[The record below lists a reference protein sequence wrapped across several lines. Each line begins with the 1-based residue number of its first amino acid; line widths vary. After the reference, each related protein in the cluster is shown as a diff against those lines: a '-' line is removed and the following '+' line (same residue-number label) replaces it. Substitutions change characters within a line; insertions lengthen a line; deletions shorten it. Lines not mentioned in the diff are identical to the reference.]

1 MSELRRRMESELR
14 LRGYSERTVEAYIAA
29 VRRFAGFH
37 GRSPALLGSEDIR
50 AHLVHLT
57 EKEGLSRS
65 TIIQAI
71 CAIRFLYLHV
81 LNRPCEIQKMA
92 FPKRKKKLPVV
103 LTESEVTKL
112 LDAAPERRSLA
123 LLMVFYSAGLR
134 LNEALHLTPE
144 DIDSEKMRIRVRE
157 GKGGRERRV
166 ILSEKLLETLRRYFR
181 EYTPKQWL
189 FYGPTRETPMNPRT
203 VQRMIRQTALDAG
216 LTKRVTA
223 HLLRHSFATHLLEQG
238 TSLRYIQELLGHK
251 NLKTTLVYTH
261 VSPKAL
267 DRVLSPLDRLPIKP
281 R

>member
-14 LRGYSERTVEAYIAA
+14 LRGYSERTVESYIAA
-29 VRRFAGFH
+29 VRKFAAFH
-37 GRSPALLGSEDIR
+37 GRSPGFLGSEDIR
-50 AHLVHLT
+50 SYLVHMT
-57 EKEGLSRS
+57 EHEKLSPS

-71 CAIRFLYLHV
+71 CAIRFIYLHV
-81 LNRPCEIQKMA
+81 LHRPCEIEKMV

-112 LDAAPERRSLA
+112 LDAAPDRRSLA
-123 LLMVFYSAGLR
+123 ILMVLYSAGLR
-134 LNEALHLTPE
+134 LNEALQLTPE
-144 DIDSEKMRIRVRE
+144 DIDSQKMSIRVRE

-166 ILSEKLLETLRRYFR
+166 ILSEKLLKTLRQYFR
-181 EYTPKQWL
+181 EYTPKKWL
-189 FYGPTRETPMNPRT
+189 FYGPTREAPMGPRT
-203 VQRMIRQTALDAG
+203 VQRMIRQTAEHAG

-223 HLLRHSFATHLLEQG
+223 HLLRHSFATHLLEHG

-281 R
+281 L

>member
-14 LRGYSERTVEAYIAA
+14 LRGYSERTVDAYIAA
-29 VRRFAGFH
+29 VRKFAEFH

-50 AHLVHLT
+50 AYLVHMT
-57 EKEGLSRS
+57 EHEKLAPP

-71 CAIRFLYLHV
+71 CAIRFIYLHV
-81 LNRPCEIQKMA
+81 LHRPCEIEKVV

-103 LTESEVTKL
+103 LTEAEVTQL
-112 LDAAPERRSLA
+112 LDAAPDRQSLA
-123 LLMVFYSAGLR
+123 ILMILYSAGLR

-144 DIDSEKMRIRVRE
+144 DIDSQKMSIRVRE

-166 ILSEKLLETLRRYFR
+166 ILSEKLLDTLRRYFR
-181 EYTPKQWL
+181 EYKPKKWL
-189 FYGPTRETPMNPRT
+189 FYGPTRETPIGPRT
-203 VQRMIRQTALDAG
+203 VQRMIRQTAAHAG

-223 HLLRHSFATHLLEQG
+223 HLLRHSFATHLLEHG
-238 TSLRYIQELLGHK
+238 TSLRYIQELLGHR

-267 DRVLSPLDRLPIKP
+267 NRVLSPLDRLPIKP
-281 R
+281 E